1 MYDGRLNPV
10 AVAVGKSV
18 GKRAV
23 LGGVLGA
30 WLLLAGPAFAATS
43 SLGSTSSTLLS
54 EQSSVVAEAIKADAQ
69 DCADGTKEGTI
80 GASIND
86 ALRIHTELAAATP
99 NVESLFSATADCFG
113 GLGSLFDLSGSIP
126 SLGSIFA
133 AAQQAVLKYAQKKV
147 CTAVQQVSSMVTSP
161 INQAIGKVSSGTS
174 LADLNGLTNGLVS
187 KGMST
192 LDPEL
197 GSSYHST
204 PAGYEATYTVDVNP
218 FNYIQT
224 DFGGGASTGTGT
236 GTGTT
241 TSSAATT
248 STVAP
253 AASTSSSSTSS
264 STSSSSSGSASGS
277 SGSAAGLFN

>member
-23 LGGVLGA
+23 MGGVLGA

-43 SLGSTSSTLLS
+43 SLGSSSSTLLS

-69 DCADGTKEGTI
+69 DCADGTKQGTI

-133 AAQQAVLKYAQKKV
+133 AAQQAVLKYAQKKSV
-147 CTAVQQVSSMVTSP
+147 RRYSRFHRWSP
-161 INQAIGKVSSGTS
+161 PP
-174 LADLNGLTNGLVS
+174 
-187 KGMST
+187 ST
-192 LDPEL
+192 RR
-197 GSSYHST
+197 S
-204 PAGYEATYTVDVNP
+204 AR
-218 FNYIQT
+218 
-224 DFGGGASTGTGT
+224 
-236 GTGTT
+236 
-241 TSSAATT
+241 SAAALHWRT
-248 STVAP
+248 
-253 AASTSSSSTSS
+253 
-264 STSSSSSGSASGS
+264 
-277 SGSAAGLFN
+277 